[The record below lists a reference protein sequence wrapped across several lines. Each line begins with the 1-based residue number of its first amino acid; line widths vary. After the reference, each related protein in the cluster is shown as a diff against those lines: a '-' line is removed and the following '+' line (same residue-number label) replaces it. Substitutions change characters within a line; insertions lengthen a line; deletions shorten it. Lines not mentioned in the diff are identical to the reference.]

1 MTAIN
6 VRCSKCHETSR
17 LAPLEVA
24 LRKVHADYY
33 YSFECLWCRHW
44 QERLASNKVVPALIK
59 AGCIVTEE
67 STAILPYVAPSLT
80 ESEILSFVNALNGDG
95 EDIVQRAIN
104 DKRL

>member
-17 LAPLEVA
+17 LVPLELA

-44 QERLASNKVVPALIK
+44 QERLASKKVIPALIN
-59 AGCIVTEE
+59 AGCIMVEE
-67 STAILPYVAPSLT
+67 SALI
-80 ESEILSFVNALNGDG
+80 EEEISGFVDALNDG
-95 EDIVQRAIN
+95 FTDIVQRAIN

>member
-6 VRCSKCHETSR
+6 ASCSKCHEKSR
-17 LAPLEVA
+17 LAPLEIT

-44 QERLASNKVVPALIK
+44 QERLADNKTVPALIN
-59 AGCIVTEE
+59 AGCLVVEESAIHPLTEE
-67 STAILPYVAPSLT
+67 
-80 ESEILSFVNALNGDG
+80 EISGFVDALNDG
-95 EDIVQRAIN
+95 FTDIVQRAKN